1 MEDFYFA
8 YGYDPEKKTADRLY
22 RLQDSQFERYN
33 PEEDKWEPAPEQAC
47 ILVGEDWEYEEIT
60 EEQAKE
66 LKVSY

>member
-8 YGYDPEKKTADRLY
+8 YGYNAEKKTADRLY

-33 PEEDKWEPAPEQAC
+33 PEEDRWEPAPEHAC
-47 ILVGEDWEYEEIT
+47 ILIGEEWDYEEIT
-60 EEQAKE
+60 EEQAKG